1 MHTKMFGFWQT
12 RGKVKRKFGIMGFIG
27 PQENSHYEKLWMWKF
42 HYLATRA
49 LKQLIYNYPMEIWK
63 NKKIKFHVKNL

>member
-1 MHTKMFGFWQT
+1 MRTKMFGFWQT
-12 RGKVKRKFGIMGFIG
+12 RGKVKRKFGIMGLIR

-49 LKQLIYNYPMEIWK
+49 LKQLIYNYPMKYGKIK
-63 NKKIKFHVKNL
+63 NKNFM